1 MAKKKKL
8 GCFVQKCQGQSPS
21 FVWMT
26 LRAAQRP
33 ARSRWAAE
41 RRRLA
46 ELVAMG
52 WVRWAALAALDTSSG
67 LRWPPPRAGGALRA
81 GFRRNNSL
89 KHRIIIATTTS
100 MDIGPLSSPA
110 ATYRRPYCH
119 HAVGNRAGSR
129 VEATAGRMFLRG
141 RRGHHIPE
149 AQPRRDGLCSGYL
162 PTHRVPL
169 PIDTI
174 I

>member
-1 MAKKKKL
+1 MAKKRKL

-21 FVWMT
+21 FVWVT

-46 ELVAMG
+46 ELVALG
-52 WVRWAALAALDTSSG
+52 WVRWATLAALDTSSG
-67 LRWPPPRAGGALRA
+67 LRCPPPPPPFFWAGGPLRA

-89 KHRIIIATTTS
+89 KHRMIIATTSS

-110 ATYRRPYCH
+110 ATYRRPYSH
-119 HAVGNRAGSR
+119 HAVDHLAGSQ
-129 VEATAGRMFLRG
+129 VEATAG
-141 RRGHHIPE
+141 RGHHIPE
-149 AQPRRDGLCSGYL
+149 AQPRRDGLYSGYL
-162 PTHRVPL
+162 STHRVPL

-174 I
+174 F